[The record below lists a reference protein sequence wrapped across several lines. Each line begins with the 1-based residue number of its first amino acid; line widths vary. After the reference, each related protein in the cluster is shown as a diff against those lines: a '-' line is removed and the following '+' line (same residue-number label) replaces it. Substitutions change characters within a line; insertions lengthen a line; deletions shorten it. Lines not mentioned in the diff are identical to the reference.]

1 MTNSKELF
9 HDLVGRITLKEEP
22 DEIYSM
28 IYLLLEK
35 VLGLTR
41 GQIMS
46 KKIIKEVDSA
56 FLNDAVNRINRHEP
70 IQYILGE
77 ADFYGR
83 VFQVN
88 PSVLIPRPETELLVN
103 EIISFIKGIKRHQLK
118 ILDIGT
124 GSGCIAITLA
134 KEMSGAT
141 VIATDVN
148 NDALVCA
155 RQNAKS
161 LGANVK
167 FRLSDVL
174 NEELPLAPYDLI
186 VSNPPYVAFAER
198 EEIKPNVLHYEPH
211 VALFAPE
218 GNSLAFYKAIA
229 PKSKRALNPG
239 GSAWVEINERYGG
252 EVKEIFE
259 QQGFSDVQIIRD
271 LDGKNRIVT
280 ARL

>member
-22 DEIYSM
+22 DEIHSM